1 LVHALIYSITKLFL
15 GSKFEMKEIS
25 EVNVI
30 LGVIIIRKGDS
41 ILLPQEQYIEKL
53 LKKFE
58 YYEYPLWC

>member
-1 LVHALIYSITKLFL
+1 
-15 GSKFEMKEIS
+15 MKEIS

-58 YYEYPLWC
+58 YYEYPL